1 MVFSEKLTAKP
12 GKRIWICLFLVLVM
26 LYTSNAETIQESTAA
41 EATYATVS
49 EALSA
54 EETLPKSEATLSE
67 PVPAENMLS
76 QSEATVSEP
85 IPMEEATLSEP
96 VSAENTLPGSEATAS
111 EAVAADPDAVHEEG
125 TQIHIGPL
133 LMVTDYSV
141 IEGDTFPGSSFVLRM
156 SIANLSEDSTAYNA
170 LATLKIENVS
180 VSLQEGFANQI
191 YFHEIEPMQTVYA
204 DFPLEVY
211 SYCAEE
217 NMILSMTM
225 TCYDSAAVHY
235 NFQSMM
241 TPNVEVA
248 RTLYIVSLNVPQ
260 FVHKNSGMIISAA
273 LTNVEP
279 VTLSNIEM
287 HVVTQYGEQVTQIGQ
302 LISNESTTTNAIY
315 RFPEQRTESV
325 QVFFTYESLYGQK
338 FSTDPKSFEVVVYD
352 PEVTEN
358 FTSSGAFSLKELI
371 NSLTKNTV
379 VPIVDKTLP
388 IPVCAW
394 IALGFAGYFIVLYC
408 VLRRKRR

>member
-54 EETLPKSEATLSE
+54 EETLPKSENTLSE
-67 PVPAENMLS
+67 PVPAENTLS
-76 QSEATVSEP
+76 QIEATVSEP

-96 VSAENTLPGSEATAS
+96 VSAENALPGSEATAS

-133 LMVTDYSV
+133 LMVTDYSI

-191 YFHEIEPMQTVYA
+191 YFHEIPPLHTVYA

-235 NFQSMM
+235 DFQSMM

-302 LISNESTTTNAIY
+302 LVRNESTTTNAIY
-315 RFPEQRTESV
+315 RFPEQKTENI
-325 QVFFTYESLYGQK
+325 QVYFTYESLHGHE
-338 FSTDPKSFEVVVYD
+338 FSTDVQTFEVVVYD
-352 PEVTEN
+352 PEVSN
-358 FTSSGAFSLKELI
+358 DLTSSGSFSVEALI
-371 NSLTKNTV
+371 ENLTQDTV
-379 VPIVDKTLP
+379 VPIIDKTLP
-388 IPVCAW
+388 VPIYAW
-394 IALGFAGYFIVLYC
+394 IILGFVGYFIIMYC

>member
-1 MVFSEKLTAKP
+1 MVFSEKHTAKP
-12 GKRIWICLFLVLVM
+12 GKRIWICLFLLLVM
-26 LYTSNAETIQESTAA
+26 LYTSNAEMIQERPLAETTTA
-41 EATYATVS
+41 TD
-49 EALSA
+49 
-54 EETLPKSEATLSE
+54 
-67 PVPAENMLS
+67 
-76 QSEATVSEP
+76 
-85 IPMEEATLSEP
+85 
-96 VSAENTLPGSEATAS
+96 S
-111 EAVAADPDAVHEEG
+111 EAVLTDTVHEEG
-125 TQIHIGPL
+125 TQLQIGPL
-133 LMVTDYSV
+133 LMVTDYSI
-141 IEGDTFPGSSFVLRM
+141 IEGDTFPGSSFVIRM
-156 SIANLSEDSTAYNA
+156 NIANLSEYATAFNA

-180 VSLQEGFANQI
+180 VALQEGVANQI
-191 YFHEIEPMQTVYA
+191 YFHEIAPMQTVYA

-225 TCYDSAAVHY
+225 TCYDAAAVHY
-235 NFQSMM
+235 DFQTMM

-248 RTLYIVSLNVPQ
+248 RTLNVVSLNVPQ
-260 FVHKNSGMIISAA
+260 FVHRNSGMIISAA
-273 LTNVEP
+273 LTNIEP
-279 VTLSNIEM
+279 VTLSNVEM
-287 HVVTQYGEQVTQIGQ
+287 HIVTQHGEQITKVGQ
-302 LISNESTTTNAIY
+302 LVSNQSTTTNAIY
-315 RFPEQRTESV
+315 RFPEQQTESV

-358 FTSSGAFSLKELI
+358 LTSSGAFSLKELI